1 MYWNGQCFSDT
12 VIIWFGLYL
21 KLIGIDHDGHYFQ
34 TRLSVL
40 MSSPTFRKIFD
51 KNLKSQFLEDRL
63 YALVILLGVGWNL
76 IWSSA
81 YIPQTTLAVT
91 GVDNIDKRN
100 RKELFFLESRKV
112 ARTCE
117 PIICSWAV
125 LWQSGVISKLIFFLL
140 PENLQKTVLLLQFYE
155 GQQTKYLIE
164 AEKQQ

>member
-63 YALVILLGVGWNL
+63 YATILHW
-76 IWSSA
+76 
-81 YIPQTTLAVT
+81 
-91 GVDNIDKRN
+91 
-100 RKELFFLESRKV
+100 LF
-112 ARTCE
+112 C
-117 PIICSWAV
+117 WA
-125 LWQSGVISKLIFFLL
+125 LDEILSGLQHIF
-140 PENLQKTVLLLQFYE
+140 P
-155 GQQTKYLIE
+155 
-164 AEKQQ
+164 KQH